1 MADDAFGVR
10 GADQIASGAFASP
23 ISTEDLYGR
32 IQKWDKLI
40 DAHWSGWRQEAKE
53 NFDFVAGRQWTTDE
67 VKQMEDLNRIPV
79 VFNRIAPT
87 IDAVSGAEIAA
98 RQQVQFFPRQVGDT
112 QIDDILT
119 QGAEWIMDECEGTE
133 EDSDAFRDCLI
144 CGVGCTETRPDYD
157 KDSRVTKERID
168 PLEMTWDPSSRKPC
182 FADARY
188 LRRKRPM
195 SREEFDELW
204 PGHSPE
210 GMTDLDERK
219 PVIVDPRIRY
229 DGTNE
234 DDTVSKDEV
243 IVREYQ
249 WFDREDRWLVG
260 GQTGRMILQQYPKV
274 PTRDNFV
281 ELTEEQHAQLQ
292 ATYPGT
298 KTVQIKVKVFKRCF
312 AASQSILE
320 TSLIEVEDFTYKAMT
335 GKRDRNKNWWYGL
348 TRPMIDPQKWA
359 NKLFSQLLHIMRTN
373 AQGGLMAEEDFPLD
387 VRKFEESWAD
397 PSAITYVKK
406 GSLSNGPGMS
416 PKWVQKPTATY
427 PQGMDRLMEV
437 AVEGIRDTTG
447 VNEEMLGSAERDQP
461 GVLEM
466 QRKQQ
471 AFGILNAF
479 FDSKRRYHKMQGR
492 LLLKTI
498 ALYMPQDKL
507 VRVTFS
513 SGETQGPQYVK
524 LAMSKDAMEYDVIV
538 DEAPAGPNQK
548 QAVFQILI
556 QLMPLLQN
564 AGLGADVWAE
574 IARYSPLPAKV
585 SELIASDL
593 LQKQKTQQQQGP
605 IEQQLQMQGA
615 QAKISDLNAS
625 ADHHAAQ
632 AQLLKAKAVETH
644 AGVLRDALPDPVAPD
659 PEMALKEQESNA
671 QVALD
676 RAKTGKLYADIVKQM
691 TEPPKET
698 K

>member
-1 MADDAFGVR
+1 MADDAFGPR
-10 GADQIASGAFASP
+10 PAADPIATGSFASP
-23 ISTEDLYGR
+23 ISTDDLHGR
-32 IQKWDKLI
+32 IQNWDRLL

-87 IDAVSGAEIAA
+87 IDAVSGAEISS
-98 RQQVQFFPRQVGDT
+98 RQQVQYFPRQVGDT
-112 QIDDILT
+112 EVDDILT
-119 QGAEWIMDECEGTE
+119 QGAEWIMDECEGNE
-133 EDSDAFRDCLI
+133 EDSDAFKDCLI

-157 KDSRVTKERID
+157 KDSRITKERID
-168 PLEMTWDPSSRKPC
+168 PLEMTFDPSSRKPC

-188 LRRKRPM
+188 LRRKKPM
-195 SREEFDELW
+195 SREEFNELW
-204 PGHSPE
+204 PGYGPE
-210 GMTDLDERK
+210 GSTDLDERK

-260 GQTGRMILQQYPKV
+260 GQTGRMILSQYPNV
-274 PTRDNFV
+274 STRDNFV

-292 ATYPGT
+292 ETYPGT
-298 KTVQIKVKVFKRCF
+298 KTVKIKVKVFKRCF
-312 AASQSILE
+312 VAGNSVMEAN
-320 TSLIEVEDFTYKAMT
+320 LIEAEDFTYKAMT

-348 TRPMIDPQKWA
+348 ARPMIDPQKWS

-373 AQGGLMAEEDFPLD
+373 AQGGMMAEEDFPLD

-406 GSLSNGPGMS
+406 GSLSLTQN
-416 PKWVQKPTATY
+416 PKYVIKPTAVY

-437 AVEGIRDTTG
+437 SQQAIKDTTG
-447 VNEEMLGSAERDQP
+447 VNDEMLGSADRDQP

-479 FDSKRRYHKMQGR
+479 FDAKRRYHKMQGR
-492 LLLKTI
+492 LLLKMI

-507 VRVTFS
+507 VRITQ
-513 SGETQGPQYVK
+513 TQGDQMGPKYVQ
-524 LAMSKDAMEYDVIV
+524 LAMSKDAMEYDVVV

-564 AGLGADVWAE
+564 AGLGANVWAE

-593 LQKQKTQQQQGP
+593 MQKQQQEQQTAP
-605 IEQQLQMQGA
+605 VQQQLQMQGA

-644 AGVLRDALPDPVAPD
+644 AGVLRDVLPDPVAPD
-659 PEMALKEQESNA
+659 PEMALKEQESA
-671 QVALD
+671 ATVALD
-676 RAKTGKLYADIVKQM
+676 RAKTGKIMAEIVKTM

-698 K
+698 R